1 MAFRDPAPIK
11 LTEVKKEV
19 VRLDDDK
26 QNKNSS
32 NLTTESKN
40 IEGAINELKTKSDTL
55 TSNGALKSTQIIAGD
70 GLQGGG
76 TLEQNRTLSIKGAN
90 DSITASSSGLAVN
103 TYNGVDSTST
113 TRPASA
119 NALKTTYDKLV
130 TTENTANSKLSKA
143 GDTMSGNIS
152 FSNQGTSFVGLKGSV
167 GDDDGWR
174 IVGGSTVGNVG
185 ELEIATG
192 FSGNQPIYVRQY
204 NVAEYAGIA
213 RTLTLLDNNGNT
225 SFPGV
230 VTASKFE
237 GSSLTSDKLS
247 NPVNINGTEFDG
259 SESITTNKWGIPRV
273 LTIGDFTISIDGSS
287 DIAVKKELI
296 GLPTKEEYDLK
307 LDSGGYEGTASDLKN
322 LIDSKPNTEVV
333 AGQGLKATQVEN
345 IVTVSIESEN
355 EGIIVNE
362 NNIKLDVVN
371 NLFDGGV
378 NKALS
383 AEQGKVLKQLIDA
396 IGSEGTWKFLKKSR
410 ILELNEY
417 VGILNAGSVDIVAG
431 KYLHNPKLFLDGI
444 LIDSDMYSITDA
456 ESGHIVLN
464 EYYANYEVTW
474 FIEDQLPYYIKFSY
488 PTLNLLI
495 VDGPTKSSINE
506 GDVIEILGES
516 EANDGD
522 HRLIICQSTEGL
534 NSVVLREGLYLNEI
548 PNSRPSKKINMS
560 DIIDDY
566 SGGTDK
572 VASAESVRLLK
583 DSMGN
588 MNYLP
593 ITGGELNGDLIVNG
607 NLRTTGNITGFSD
620 IRLKENLKPIDDCLG
635 ILSSLKGYTYNFKNS
650 DDINAGII
658 AQDLIKV
665 FPNAVKTNED
675 GYYMIEY
682 LKLIPILI
690 NAVNELN
697 EKLQEVLSLHE

>member
-19 VRLDDDK
+19 VRLEDDK
-26 QNKNSS
+26 QDKNSS

-55 TSNGALKSTQIIAGD
+55 TSNSVLKSTQIIAGD

-76 TLEQNRTLSIKGAN
+76 TLEQNITLSIKGAD
-90 DSITASSSGLAVN
+90 DSITASPSGLAVN

-130 TTENTANSKLSKA
+130 TAENTANSKLSKA

-167 GDDDGWR
+167 GDNDGWR
-174 IVGGSTVGNVG
+174 IVGGSSYGNLG

-192 FSGNQPIYVRQY
+192 FDGTQPIYVRQY
-204 NVAEYAGIA
+204 NVAEYAGVA

-247 NPVNINGTEFDG
+247 NPVNINDTEFDG
-259 SESITTNKWGIPRV
+259 SESITTNKWGVPRI
-273 LTIGDFTISIDGSS
+273 LTIGDFTTSIDGSS
-287 DIAVKKELI
+287 DITIEKELI

-307 LDSGGYEGTASDLKN
+307 LDSGGYEGTANDLKN

-333 AGQGLKATQVEN
+333 AGQGLKTTQVEN

-396 IGSEGTWKFLKKSR
+396 LGSEGTWKFLKKSR
-410 ILELNEY
+410 VLELNEY
-417 VGILNAGSVDIVAG
+417 IGILNAESVDIVAG

-495 VDGPTKSSINE
+495 VDESTKSNINE

-548 PNSRPSKKINMS
+548 PNSRPSKKINIS

-572 VASAESVRLLK
+572 VASAESVKLLK

-588 MNYLP
+588 MDYLP

-607 NLRTTGNITGFSD
+607 NIRTTGNITGFSD

-635 ILSSLKGYTYNFKNS
+635 IISSLKGYTYNFKNNE
-650 DDINAGII
+650 DVNAGII

-665 FPNAVKTNED
+665 FPNAVKINED
-675 GYYMIEY
+675 GYYMVEY